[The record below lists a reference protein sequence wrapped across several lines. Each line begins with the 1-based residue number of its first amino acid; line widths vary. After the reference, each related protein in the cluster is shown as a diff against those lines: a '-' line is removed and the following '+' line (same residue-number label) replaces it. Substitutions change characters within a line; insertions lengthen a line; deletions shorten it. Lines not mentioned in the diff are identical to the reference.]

1 MILPIAFLIGALIGW
16 VRASRRGGN
25 RLDKLQYAAA
35 HGIALVLVALL
46 VTISLDWAG
55 YV

>member
-1 MILPIAFLIGALIGW
+1 MILPIAFLLGALLGW
-16 VRASRRGGN
+16 FRASKRGGN

-35 HGIALVLVALL
+35 HGIAFVLLALL
-46 VTISLDWAG
+46 VTIAADWAG